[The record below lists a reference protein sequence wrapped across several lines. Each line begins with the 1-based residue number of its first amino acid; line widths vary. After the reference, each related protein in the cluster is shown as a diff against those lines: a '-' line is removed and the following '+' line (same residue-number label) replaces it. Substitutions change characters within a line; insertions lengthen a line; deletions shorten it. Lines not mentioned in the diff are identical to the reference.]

1 MMPTLLPT
9 SLLSD
14 ATATFLSTLA
24 ELPLLAIL
32 ITTPLTGALLIAL
45 LPVRHDALVRRVS
58 LLTHLLT
65 LLIAVLVLLAFAPGQ
80 SGFQFVRSTPWLP
93 TLGSHLLV
101 GVDALSVVF
110 LAIVPLL
117 FLGAVV
123 DGWNTAATRHG
134 SARLFH
140 VLLLILLALTLAIFC
155 ALDSLFFFAL
165 WEASMLPLFFLIA
178 RFSSDPHAR
187 QSAMQYVML
196 MLGSGGLLLL
206 AFLLAGA
213 MQGHFDL
220 SRDSTLS
227 PGQQKFIF
235 VLILGGLAA
244 KLPIVPLHT
253 WLPRLALAGPAGIVA
268 TFGGLKLAAYA
279 LLRLSDSLT
288 PEAARELHWLLAG
301 LGTVGILYGALGAIA
316 QSNLRTVL
324 AYTGISHV
332 GLVLLGI
339 ASFDQTGRQGALL
352 VLLALPLTTGGLYLL
367 AAFLQ
372 RRTGTTDLHA
382 LSGITHS
389 APRLTAIFLALALAS
404 VGLPGFALFP
414 GELMVFGSAIK
425 VHTGAALAALFGA
438 GVGVAALLSAFRK
451 VFHGPEGAHGPVPD
465 LLPRELALMLVF
477 LGAALGLGLLPG
489 VVLGL

>member
-1 MMPTLLPT
+1 MMPIQLLT
-9 SLLSD
+9 DTMAGLL
-14 ATATFLSTLA
+14 AALA
-24 ELPLLAIL
+24 ELPLLATL
-32 ITTPLTGALLIAL
+32 LATPLAGALLIAL
-45 LPVRHDALVRRVS
+45 LPARHDALVRRLS
-58 LLTHLLT
+58 LLTHLFT
-65 LLIAVLVLLAFAPGQ
+65 LLIGLLVLLAYVPGEL
-80 SGFQFVRSTPWLP
+80 GFQFVRSTPWMP
-93 TLGSHLLV
+93 TLGIHLAV

-110 LAIVPLL
+110 LPIVPLL
-117 FLGAVV
+117 FIGAVV
-123 DGWNTAATRHG
+123 DGWNTASTRHA

-140 VLLLILLALTLAIFC
+140 VLLLVLLAMTLGIFC
-155 ALDSLFFFAL
+155 ALDSFFFFAL
-165 WEASMLPLFFLIA
+165 WEASMVPLFFLIA
-178 RFSSDPHAR
+178 RFSTDPHAR
-187 QSAMQYVML
+187 QGAMQYVLL
-196 MLGSGGLLLL
+196 MLGSGGLLLF
-206 AFLLAGA
+206 AFLIAGLA
-213 MQGHFDL
+213 QGHFDL
-220 SRDSTLS
+220 SRDTTLS
-227 PGQQKFIF
+227 VGQQKFLF

-253 WLPRLALAGPAGIVA
+253 WLPRLALAGPAGLVA

-301 LGTVGILYGALGAIA
+301 LGTVGILYGALGAVA

-339 ASFDQTGRQGALL
+339 ASFDTTGRQGALL

-367 AAFLQ
+367 TAFLQ

-389 APRLTAIFLALALAS
+389 APRLTALFLALALAS

-414 GELMVFGSAIK
+414 GELMIFGSALK

-438 GVGVAALLSAFRK
+438 AIGVSALLSAFRK
-451 VFHGPEGAHGPVPD
+451 VFHGHEGAHGPVPD
-465 LLPRELALMLVF
+465 LLPRELALILVF
-477 LGAALGLGLLPG
+477 LVAALGLGLLPG
-489 VVLGL
+489 VVLAL